1 MNNRFIAGRVG
12 RFATLTVIWSA
23 ARGSHPDLL
32 LCRQVPAL
40 AGSRQELAR
49 AAGIAPTLPVLE
61 TGVLALDDTPIVAGS
76 PGIEPGSFPLN
87 RRAQSP

>member
-1 MNNRFIAGRVG
+1 MNNRFTAGCVG

-32 LCRQVPAL
+32 FCRQVPAL
-40 AGSRQELAR
+40 AGSRHELAR

-61 TGVLALDDTPIVAGS
+61 TGVLAAGRH
-76 PGIEPGSFPLN
+76 PHTGWQPRDRTGLIP
-87 RRAQSP
+87 A